1 MTLGKSKPK
10 YTWQSYDTYRSIAN
24 YIRNL
29 VYVLAKKRYTWDAVT
44 SMSSCQHV
52 PILEV
57 YAVWTKTELKYGNLK
72 VFMSELF
79 ADRVLDWRIIPH
91 TTVGKRTKIYDVTLL
106 QQVQYTSN
114 MAAVT
119 VV

>member
-1 MTLGKSKPK
+1 
-10 YTWQSYDTYRSIAN
+10 
-24 YIRNL
+24 
-29 VYVLAKKRYTWDAVT
+29 
-44 SMSSCQHV
+44 
-52 PILEV
+52 
-57 YAVWTKTELKYGNLK
+57 
-72 VFMSELF
+72 MSELF